1 MSESIFTTQFKRKAW
16 VTAGL
21 LLLVAGTVPFAAG
34 LVIITYLLPSTTGTS
49 AGLVTALALVVG
61 LLLPWVS
68 YQRLALFGN
77 GYLRRSVAQKWEQAG
92 HSLPATTFVG
102 FSPGSD
108 LRMWEGETDQDVGF
122 LELAAGALIYR
133 GDSFS
138 WSLRRE
144 NISSIDLKEEPGTP
158 QRIVVHWHTPGQPG
172 RAFTLA
178 SREVN
183 TLSGAQQA
191 TRTLHGML
199 GQWYDAASSAGPV
212 PTLGSPPTSLAGSIP
227 VEKLPAGACLSI
239 LSVVVITV
247 LMAWY
252 MAQQF
257 IDRGF
262 YYHAVLWAGLIV
274 VAAMIFISYFLSY
287 LQAAEARASQPNTT

>member
-1 MSESIFTTQFKRKAW
+1 

-21 LLLVAGTVPFAAG
+21 LLLAAGTVPFATG
-34 LVIITYLLPSTTGTS
+34 LVIITYLLPSPTDTS

-77 GYLRRSVAQKWEQAG
+77 SYLRRSLARKWEQAG
-92 HSLPATTFVG
+92 HSSPATTFVG

-108 LRMWEGETDQDVGF
+108 LRMWEGETDRDVGF

-144 NISSIDLKEEPGTP
+144 SISSIDLLEEPGAP
-158 QRIVVHWHTPGQPG
+158 PRIVVHWHIPGQPG

-178 SREVN
+178 SREAN

-199 GQWYDAASSAGPV
+199 GQWYTAASSAGAI
-212 PTLGSPPTSLAGSIP
+212 PTLGPPPTSLAGSTP

-247 LMAWY
+247 LMVWY
-252 MAQQF
+252 VAQQF
-257 IDRGF
+257 IGRGF
-262 YYHAVLWAGLIV
+262 YYHAILWAGLIV
-274 VAAMIFISYFLSY
+274 VAAMIFVSYFLSY
-287 LQAAEARASQPNTT
+287 LQAAEARASLPNTT

>member
-1 MSESIFTTQFKRKAW
+1 MFTTQFKRRAW
-16 VTAGL
+16 MTAGL

-34 LVIITYLLPSTTGTS
+34 LVTITYLLSSTTGTS
-49 AGLVTALALVVG
+49 AGLVTALALAVG

-77 GYLRRSVAQKWEQAG
+77 GYLRRSLAQKWEQAG
-92 HSLPATTFVG
+92 HSSPATTFVG

-108 LRMWEGETDQDVGF
+108 LRLWEGETDQDVGF

-144 NISSIDLKEEPGTP
+144 NISSIDLRAEPGSP
-158 QRIVVHWHTPGQPG
+158 QRIVINWHIPGQPG
-172 RAFTLA
+172 RAFTLS
-178 SREVN
+178 SREAN

-191 TRTLHGML
+191 TRALHGTL
-199 GQWYDAASSAGPV
+199 GQWYDAASSAGAI
-212 PTLGSPPTSLAGSIP
+212 PTLGSPPTNLAGSTP

-239 LSVVVITV
+239 LSVALITV

-257 IDRGF
+257 IGRGF

>member
-1 MSESIFTTQFKRKAW
+1 M
-16 VTAGL
+16 TAGFL
-21 LLLVAGTVPFAAG
+21 LLAAGTVPFAAG
-34 LVIITYLLPSTTGTS
+34 LVIITYLLPSSTGTS

-61 LLLPWVS
+61 LLLPWIS

-77 GYLRRSVAQKWEQAG
+77 GYLRRSLAQKWG
-92 HSLPATTFVG
+92 HASRSSPATTFLG

-108 LRMWEGETDQDVGF
+108 MRTWEGETDRDVGF
-122 LELAAGALIYR
+122 LELADGGLIYR

-144 NISSIDLKEEPGTP
+144 NIHSIDLLNEPGTP
-158 QRIVVHWHTPGQPG
+158 QRIVVHWHKPGQPG

-178 SREVN
+178 SREAS

-191 TRTLHGML
+191 TLALQDTLE
-199 GQWYDAASSAGPV
+199 QWYAAASSAEPV

-227 VEKLPAGACLSI
+227 VEKLPTGACLSI

-247 LMAWY
+247 LMVWY
-252 MAQQF
+252 VAQQF
-257 IDRGF
+257 IEHGF
-262 YYHAVLWAGLIV
+262 YYHALLWAGLIA

-287 LQAAEARASQPNTT
+287 LQAAEARASHNNPQ

>member
-1 MSESIFTTQFKRKAW
+1 M
-16 VTAGL
+16 TAGL
-21 LLLVAGTVPFAAG
+21 LLLAAGTVPFAAG
-34 LVIITYLLPSTTGTS
+34 LVTITYLLPSPTGIS
-49 AGLVTALALVVG
+49 AGLATALALVVG

-77 GYLRRSVAQKWEQAG
+77 GYLRRSLAQKWEQAG
-92 HSLPATTFVG
+92 HSSPAATFVG

-122 LELAAGALIYR
+122 LELAEGALIYH

-144 NISSIDLKEEPGTP
+144 SISSIDLLEEPGTP
-158 QRIVVHWHTPGQPG
+158 QRIIVHWHMPGQPG
-172 RAFTLA
+172 RAFTLS
-178 SREVN
+178 SREAN

-191 TRTLHGML
+191 TRTLHGTL
-199 GQWYDAASSAGPV
+199 GQWYAAASSAGPV
-212 PTLGSPPTSLAGSIP
+212 PTLGSPPTSLAGSTP

-252 MAQQF
+252 VAQQL
-257 IDRGF
+257 IGRGF
-262 YYHAVLWAGLIV
+262 YYHAILWAGLIV

>member
-1 MSESIFTTQFKRKAW
+1 

-21 LLLVAGTVPFAAG
+21 LLLATGTVPFAVG
-34 LVIITYLLPSTTGTS
+34 LVVITYLLPSTTGTS

-61 LLLPWVS
+61 LLLPWIS

-77 GYLRRSVAQKWEQAG
+77 GYLRRSLAQKWGQAS
-92 HSLPATTFVG
+92 HSSPGTTFVG

-122 LELAAGALIYR
+122 LELAEGVLIYR

-144 NISSIDLKEEPGTP
+144 NINSIELLDEPGTP
-158 QRIVVHWHTPGQPG
+158 QRIVVNWHIPGQPG

-178 SREVN
+178 SREAN
-183 TLSGAQQA
+183 TLSQAQQA
-191 TRTLHGML
+191 TVALHGML
-199 GQWYDAASSAGPV
+199 GQWHVAASSTGPI
-212 PTLGSPPTSLAGSIP
+212 PTLGSPPTSLTGSIP
-227 VEKLPAGACLSI
+227 VEKLPAGSCLSI
-239 LSVVVITV
+239 LSVAVITMLTV
-247 LMAWY
+247 WY
-252 MAQQF
+252 TAQQF
-257 IDRGF
+257 IGCGF
-262 YYHAVLWAGLIV
+262 YYHAVLWSGLIV

-287 LQAAEARASQPNTT
+287 LQATEAHISQPNTT

>member
-1 MSESIFTTQFKRKAW
+1 M
-16 VTAGL
+16 TAGL
-21 LLLVAGTVPFAAG
+21 LLLAAGTVPFAAG
-34 LVIITYLLPSTTGTS
+34 LVTLTYLLPSLTGIS
-49 AGLVTALALVVG
+49 ASLVTALALVVG

-77 GYLRRSVAQKWEQAG
+77 GYLRRSLAQKWEQAS
-92 HSLPATTFVG
+92 HSSPVTTFVG

-108 LRMWEGETDQDVGF
+108 LHMWEGETDRDVGF
-122 LELAAGALIYR
+122 LELAEGALIYR

-144 NISSIDLKEEPGTP
+144 NINSIELLEGSGTP
-158 QRIVVHWHTPGQPG
+158 QRIVVNWRMPGQPG

-178 SREVN
+178 SREAT

-191 TRTLHGML
+191 TRTLHGAL
-199 GQWYDAASSAGPV
+199 GQWHAAASSTGPV
-212 PTLGSPPTSLAGSIP
+212 PALGSPPTSLAGSIP

-274 VAAMIFISYFLSY
+274 VGAMIFISYFLGY

>member
-1 MSESIFTTQFKRKAW
+1 M
-16 VTAGL
+16 TAGL

-34 LVIITYLLPSTTGTS
+34 LVIITYLLPSATGTS

-77 GYLRRSVAQKWEQAG
+77 GYLRRSLAQKWEQAG
-92 HSLPATTFVG
+92 HSSPAAIFVG

-108 LRMWEGETDQDVGF
+108 MRMWEGETDRDVGF
-122 LELAAGALIYR
+122 LELAEGALIYR

-144 NISSIDLKEEPGTP
+144 NVNSIELPEGRGTP
-158 QRIVVHWHTPGQPG
+158 RRIVVNWRMPGQPG

-178 SREVN
+178 SREAN

-191 TRTLHGML
+191 TRTLHGAL
-199 GQWYDAASSAGPV
+199 GQWYTAASSAGPI
-212 PTLGSPPTSLAGSIP
+212 PTLGSPPTGLEGSIP

-262 YYHAVLWAGLIV
+262 YYHAILWAGLIV
-274 VAAMIFISYFLSY
+274 VAAMIFISYFLGY
-287 LQAAEARASQPNTT
+287 LQAVEARASQPNTT

>member
-1 MSESIFTTQFKRKAW
+1 

-21 LLLVAGTVPFAAG
+21 LLLAAGTVPFAAG
-34 LVIITYLLPSTTGTS
+34 LVIITYLLPAPAGTA

-61 LLLPWVS
+61 LLLPWLS

-77 GYLRRSVAQKWEQAG
+77 GYLRRSLAQKWEQAG
-92 HSLPATTFVG
+92 PASPATTFVG

-108 LRMWEGETDQDVGF
+108 LRMWEGETDRDVGF
-122 LELAAGALIYR
+122 LELAEGALIYR

-144 NISSIDLKEEPGTP
+144 SINSIELPEGRGTP
-158 QRIVVHWHTPGQPG
+158 QRIVVHWRMPGQPG

-178 SREVN
+178 SREAN
-183 TLSGAQQA
+183 TLSSAQQA
-191 TRTLHGML
+191 TRTLHGTL
-199 GQWYDAASSAGPV
+199 GQWHAAASSAGPI

-239 LSVVVITV
+239 LSVAVITV

-262 YYHAVLWAGLIV
+262 YYHAILWAGLIV
-274 VAAMIFISYFLSY
+274 VAAMIFISYFLGY
-287 LQAAEARASQPNTT
+287 LQAAEARASQPDTT

>member
-1 MSESIFTTQFKRKAW
+1 
-16 VTAGL
+16 
-21 LLLVAGTVPFAAG
+21 
-34 LVIITYLLPSTTGTS
+34 
-49 AGLVTALALVVG
+49 
-61 LLLPWVS
+61 
-68 YQRLALFGN
+68 
-77 GYLRRSVAQKWEQAG
+77 
-92 HSLPATTFVG
+92 
-102 FSPGSD
+102 
-108 LRMWEGETDQDVGF
+108 MWEGETDRDVGF
-122 LELAAGALIYR
+122 LELAEGALIYR

-144 NISSIDLKEEPGTP
+144 NISSIELLEGSGTP
-158 QRIVVHWHTPGQPG
+158 QRIVINWHMPGQPG

-178 SREVN
+178 SREAN

-191 TRTLHGML
+191 TRALHSTL
-199 GQWYDAASSAGPV
+199 GQWHAAASSASAV

-227 VEKLPAGACLSI
+227 VEKLPTGACLSI

-257 IDRGF
+257 IDRQL

-274 VAAMIFISYFLSY
+274 VAAMIFISYFLGY

>member
-1 MSESIFTTQFKRKAW
+1 LSDSVFTTQFKRKAW

-21 LLLVAGTVPFAAG
+21 LLLAAGTVPFAAG
-34 LVIITYLLPSTTGTS
+34 LVIITYLLPAPAGTS

-68 YQRLALFGN
+68 YQRLALIGN
-77 GYLRRSVAQKWEQAG
+77 GYLRRSLAQKWGQDTY
-92 HSLPATTFVG
+92 SSPATTFVG

-108 LRMWEGETDQDVGF
+108 MRMWEGETDRDVGF
-122 LELAAGALIYR
+122 LELAEGALIYH

-144 NISSIDLKEEPGTP
+144 NINSIELLDEPGTP
-158 QRIVVHWHTPGQPG
+158 QRIVVHWHIPGQPG
-172 RAFTLA
+172 RSFTLS
-178 SREVN
+178 SREAH
-183 TLSGAQQA
+183 TLNGAQQA
-191 TRTLHGML
+191 LLALYGAI
-199 GQWYDAASSAGPV
+199 GQWHAAASSAGPI

-239 LSVVVITV
+239 LSVVVITG

-252 MAQQF
+252 TAQQV
-257 IDRGF
+257 IGRGV

-274 VAAMIFISYFLSY
+274 VTAMIFISYFLSY
-287 LQAAEARASQPNTT
+287 LQAAEARVSQPNTT